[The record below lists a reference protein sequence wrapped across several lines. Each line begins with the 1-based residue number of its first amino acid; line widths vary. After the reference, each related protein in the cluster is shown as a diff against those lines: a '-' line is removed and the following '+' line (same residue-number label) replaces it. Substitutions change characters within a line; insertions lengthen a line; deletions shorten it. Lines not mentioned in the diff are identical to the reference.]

1 VNVIFWMLQVL
12 LAGIFVMSGFIKI
25 FQYERAKLLFAWMR
39 DLSRGSALG
48 IGLLEIAGG
57 LGLFLPE
64 VLKSFPWLSFAAAVA
79 LLLLMICAAIFHGR
93 RAEEPQVVLTAGI
106 GFVLALIIYSQA
118 LALFGY

>member
-1 VNVIFWMLQVL
+1 MDILFWMLQILV
-12 LAGIFVMSGFIKI
+12 AGIFVMSGFLKI
-25 FQYERAKLLFAWMR
+25 FQYERSRLLFAWMR
-39 DLSRGSALG
+39 DLSRGTVLG
-48 IGLLEIAGG
+48 LGLLEIAGG

-64 VLKSFPWLSFAAAVA
+64 VLNSFPWLSLIAAIA

-93 RAEEPQVVLTAGI
+93 RSEEPQVVLTAGI